1 MKRKIPKTDLFLAL
15 FILLFGVFIY
25 FFHVQNPN
33 TYERYNS
40 STLSYERAK
49 VLSID
54 AQQLTEDTTTPGRY
68 YGEQQITAQL
78 LSGSRAGETVS
89 VYNNLS
95 TTHNVLL
102 SEGQDFVACLD
113 QPDQVDSYITVYNYY
128 RTPVIYIMI
137 FLFLAIMVLIGRMK
151 GFKSAVGLLFTF
163 ATILFLMVPMIYH
176 GYSPAFSCILTVIV
190 TTAVSLLLLN
200 GASAKTFCATASTAL
215 GVVFAGIIF
224 SIFAVFFHISGFNT
238 SEAEDLILISQSTG
252 LKIQDVLFASI
263 LIASLG
269 AVMDVAMSI
278 STALHEVML
287 HSPQISA
294 KELFFSGIRMG
305 KDMIGTMSNTL
316 ILAFAGSCLTTILV
330 FFSYH
335 VQYQQLM
342 NSDFITLEI
351 AQGLSG
357 TMAVVLTV
365 PIASLI
371 SAFVYHRQRIKKGMG
386 TIVTE
391 PAKEEE
397 SVRSGS

>member
-1 MKRKIPKTDLFLAL
+1 MKRKFSKTDLFLAL
-15 FILLFGVFIY
+15 FILLFGVFVY
-25 FFHVQNPN
+25 FFNVQNPN

-95 TTHNVLL
+95 TTHNILL

-113 QPDQVDSYITVYNYY
+113 QPDQSDSYITVYNYY

-137 FLFLAIMVLIGRMK
+137 FLFLAVMVLIGRMK

-215 GVVFAGIIF
+215 GVVFAGVIF

-252 LKIQDVLFASI
+252 LNIQDILFASI

-287 HSPQISA
+287 YSPQISA
-294 KELFFSGIRMG
+294 KELFLSGIRMG

-330 FFSYH
+330 LFSYH

-365 PIASLI
+365 PIASFI
-371 SAFVYHRQRIKKGMG
+371 SAFVYHKQRMKQGKG
-386 TIVTE
+386 TLVPE
-391 PAKEEE
+391 PAEKEE
-397 SVRSGS
+397 SVISGS